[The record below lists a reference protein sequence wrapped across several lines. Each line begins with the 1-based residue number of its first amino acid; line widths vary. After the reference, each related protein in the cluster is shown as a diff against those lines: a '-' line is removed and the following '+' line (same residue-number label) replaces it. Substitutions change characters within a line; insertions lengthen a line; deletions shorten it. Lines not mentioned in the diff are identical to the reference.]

1 MHARIDFFFH
11 FPAVILILLHE
22 SYIIFTILLL
32 ECHFGYL
39 RYIPVDLLYKLRQ
52 CDYMGRLSNGFLSL
66 LHAFFQL
73 GLHFML
79 ENGRSDYLPY

>member
-1 MHARIDFFFH
+1 MRIYPFFH
-11 FPAVILILLHE
+11 FLAVILILLHE
-22 SYIIFTILLL
+22 GNIIFTILLL

-39 RYIPVDLLYKLRQ
+39 RYVPVDLLHKLRQ
-52 CDYMGRLSNGFLSL
+52 CDNMGRLPNGFLSL
-66 LHAFFQL
+66 LQALFQL